1 MNLAIVK
8 SMSPPPIEDTV
19 AQLQDAAN
27 ALLDGARRLRS
38 VPLTDAV
45 LADLQR
51 QAGGVHRVA
60 GDLRAAIARLP
71 CHQKR

>member
-8 SMSPPPIEDTV
+8 SLSTPPIEDTV
-19 AQLQDAAN
+19 AQLHDAAN

-51 QAGGVHRVA
+51 QAGGIHRVA
-60 GDLRAAIARLP
+60 GDLRAAIARSP
-71 CHQKR
+71 QPHKR